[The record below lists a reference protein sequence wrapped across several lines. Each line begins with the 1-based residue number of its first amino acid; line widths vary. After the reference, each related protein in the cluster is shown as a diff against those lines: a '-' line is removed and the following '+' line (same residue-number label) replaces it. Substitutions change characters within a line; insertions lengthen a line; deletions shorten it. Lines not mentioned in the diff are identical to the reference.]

1 MFVCTTQYSKKDLN
15 TIWYDRTLLG
25 ASFFSGVSQQLGEGV
40 QAENTAP
47 LSPIDSVQ
55 YRPSLVRVVCFGV

>member
-1 MFVCTTQYSKKDLN
+1 MYETTV
-15 TIWYDRTLLG
+15 LG

-55 YRPSLVRVVCFGV
+55 YRHSIYNMKKRYILLSSLLAIYHYIS